1 MNAKFKFSSFSVCLI
16 LFIFTLF
23 FVSCGVNQQETNA
36 PTSVDTSFSSCDA
49 EMFTQRDLSQDYD
62 PENAIF
68 IELNGSS
75 ATSSSSKATIDGTT
89 IKIADDGVYI
99 ISGTLYDGMIIVD
112 AASDDKPQLVLNGA
126 SIFSS
131 ASAPIY
137 IKEANKVFITL
148 AKDTQNTLCSGEEF
162 ISIDESN
169 IDSTIF
175 SRQDLTLNGQGS
187 LTINSP
193 AGHGVVC
200 KDDLVISSGT
210 YKITSAYH
218 GIDSNDSIRI
228 ANASLDVTA
237 GKDGLHTENSDDS
250 TRGFFYISSGKIT
263 ISSNGD
269 GISSSYF
276 SQIKNGDISIT
287 TSSSGADTDSFKGIK
302 ASGVVLFEAGNI
314 KISSA
319 DDAIHSNDSI
329 CINGGNFDIST
340 GDDGMHADNTLSILS
355 GNIDITKSYE
365 GLEALTI
372 SISGGK
378 ISIVASDDGLNAAGG
393 TDSSGFAGM
402 KTKMPPSRPGEQ
414 FGGGAG
420 SSASNGLIEIT
431 GGNLYIKASGDG
443 IDSNGSISIKGGSIT
458 VCGPTNGDT
467 AVLDYDNSGTISGGT
482 FIGTGAYMMAQ
493 SLEGDE
499 QGVIGVQV
507 GNQSAGTEI
516 TVTDSKGNIIISYT
530 PQLSFQIFIFSSPE
544 LNKGESY
551 TISVGTISGTIQAS

>member
-1 MNAKFKFSSFSVCLI
+1 MKRNSILLSFLVCLSLLLAMVLFSS
-16 LFIFTLF
+16 
-23 FVSCGVNQQETNA
+23 CGTDEESDSDI
-36 PTSVDTSFSSCDA
+36 SVDTSFASCDA
-49 EMFTQRDLSQDYD
+49 EMFTQRDLNQDYD
-62 PENAIF
+62 PKNAIF
-68 IELNGSS
+68 IELNGDS
-75 ATSSSSKATIDGTT
+75 ATSSSSKVTIDGTT
-89 IKIADDGVYI
+89 IKITDDGVYI
-99 ISGTLYDGMIIVD
+99 ISGTLDCGMIIVD
-112 AASDDKPQLVLNGA
+112 ANSDDKPQLVLNGV
-126 SIFSS
+126 SISSS

-137 IKEANKVFITL
+137 IKEANKVFVTL

-162 ISIDESN
+162 IGIDENN
-169 IDSTIF
+169 IDSTIY

-210 YKITSAYH
+210 YKIISARH
-218 GIDSNDSIRI
+218 GIDSNDSVRI
-228 ANASLDVTA
+228 TNASLDITA
-237 GKDGLHTENSDDS
+237 SKDGIHTENSDDS

-287 TSSSGADTDSFKGIK
+287 TTSSSEADTDSFKGIK
-302 ASGVVLFEAGNI
+302 ASGTVLVENGNI

-329 CINGGNFDIST
+329 CINGGNFDLSS
-340 GDDGMHADNTLSILS
+340 GDDGIHADNTLSILS
-355 GNIDITKSYE
+355 GNIDITKSSE

-372 SISGGK
+372 SICDGE
-378 ISIVASDDGLNAAGG
+378 ISVVASDDGLNAAGG
-393 TDSSGFAGM
+393 TDSSGFGSMA
-402 KTKMPPSRPGEQ
+402 TKMPPSRPGEQ
-414 FGGGAG
+414 FGGGAD

-431 GGNLYIKASGDG
+431 GGILNIKASGDG
-443 IDSNGSISIKGGSIT
+443 IDANGDLYIKGGSIT
-458 VCGPTNGDT
+458 VCGPTKGDT
-467 AVLDYDNSGTISGGT
+467 AVLDYDKTGAISGGT

-493 SLEGDE
+493 SLEGDG

-516 TVTDSKGNIIISYT
+516 TVTDSSGNLVISYT
-530 PQLSFQIFIFSSPE
+530 PQLSFQIFIFSSPDIK
-544 LNKGESY
+544 KGESY
-551 TISVGTISGTIQAS
+551 TISVGTVSGAIEAN